1 MARETKM
8 YFVVGLGRFGL
19 SLCERLVA
27 LGQRVVAVDMDPD
40 KVAEVADTV
49 DYAAELDA
57 SDEEALIKVGAKE
70 ADVAVVA
77 IGENV
82 EASILTTAIL
92 KGLGID
98 RLVSRAQTALHARVL
113 ARVGADRVIFPEK
126 DMGVRLA
133 EQFVNPWLSN
143 FSQIPGNGYIVGELR
158 PLPDMVGKSLMELN
172 FRSSYGASIL
182 LLERD
187 DAKMMP
193 GPDSVIREGDKLML
207 VGDRERLA
215 DWVDKLEKINSEG
228 EV

>member
-143 FSQIPGNGYIVGELR
+143 FSQIPGNGYIVGELK
-158 PLPDMVGKSLMELN
+158 PLPSMVGKSLVDLN
-172 FRSSYGASIL
+172 FRSSYGASVL

-215 DWVDKLEKINSEG
+215 DWIYKLEKIDSEG